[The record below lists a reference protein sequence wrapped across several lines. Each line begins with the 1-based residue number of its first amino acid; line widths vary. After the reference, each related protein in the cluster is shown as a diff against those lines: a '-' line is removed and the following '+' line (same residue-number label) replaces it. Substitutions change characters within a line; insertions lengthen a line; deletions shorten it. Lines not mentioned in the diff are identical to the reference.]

1 MPPTT
6 LRKPICHITDR
17 LSTSRL
23 LSFSTQ
29 YGLPFTAELQSS
41 WVESASGVGFVSQ
54 PLRQPGVLHINTSC
68 NFATLVACIQ
78 TNILTTAPLSDDST
92 TAGPRPTSIH
102 TLQTRSAVLTL
113 EELVSPA
120 QTSEE
125 DGRFKQENS
134 TFCCS
139 STESQSTGVS
149 LRLVQKITGPY
160 PSRSGILY
168 APLALSLIHI

>member
-1 MPPTT
+1 
-6 LRKPICHITDR
+6 
-17 LSTSRL
+17 LSTSCL

-29 YGLPFTAELQSS
+29 YGLPFTARLQSS
-41 WVESASGVGFVSQ
+41 WVESASGVGFVSK

-68 NFATLVACIQ
+68 NSATLVACIQ
-78 TNILTTAPLSDDST
+78 TNILTAAPLSDDST

-113 EELVSPA
+113 EELVGFDPA

-134 TFCCS
+134 TFCYS

-149 LRLVQKITGPY
+149 LRLVQNYWAISIKKWNTL
-160 PSRSGILY
+160 RSAGTQR
-168 APLALSLIHI
+168 PGV